1 MESEQILLTMLTVL
15 VCNIVCRS
23 EGTSLHKNKISIE
36 GFINENE
43 LTLICH
49 VKDLFLQVDILHESK
64 CEAKCYPPYPRST
77 CFSYNKGDITQN
89 LKTNCTK
96 LVVRLDEKKYKSFW
110 SCQHGSNGEKSDQI
124 LVQKEDNTSSRDP
137 SLEKP
142 FLIALIVV
150 ATISIGLCVVISFLI
165 TCIRRR
171 NPDTAGVKQ
180 DILLKQ
186 TIT

>member
-1 MESEQILLTMLTVL
+1 MLCVGVMKHWNWYLFCHDT
-15 VCNIVCRS
+15 NNFIS
-23 EGTSLHKNKISIE
+23 GTSVHKNKISIE

-49 VKDLFLQVDILHESK
+49 VKDLFLQVDILHESE

-77 CFSYNKGDITQN
+77 CFSFNKGDITQN

-124 LVQKEDNTSSRDP
+124 LVQKEGKLFRSFP
-137 SLEKP
+137 ST
-142 FLIALIVV
+142 V
-150 ATISIGLCVVISFLI
+150 IG
-165 TCIRRR
+165 
-171 NPDTAGVKQ
+171 
-180 DILLKQ
+180 
-186 TIT
+186 